1 MTVLNVR
8 HTTVY
13 RYSRPVA
20 LGDHRLMLRP
30 RDSHDLRL
38 IKTNLTFSTPST
50 VRWMHDVFGNSVA
63 IASFSEP
70 STELRIESSLVLETY
85 AAALPPFQITP
96 DASRYPFIYSADDRI
111 DLGRMLERQYPD
123 PRDRLGSWAR
133 GFVRSNP
140 TDTSALLADLN
151 NGVKAQISYQSREA
165 EGTQT
170 PTETLIRGWGSCRD
184 LAVLFIE
191 AVRSLGCGARGHGI
205 SLSGDRRRRCAS
217 RDRRQHDTCLGR
229 HLYSRLRLDRVRSDQ
244 RHDRRQGFDP
254 GCRHAQHQPGR
265 ADQRQLCR
273 DPWQLS
279 RHDRGRRRSLGI
291 AKPARTELSVVAS
304 VTAGLQTRTRH
315 HPPAGRQNAGHEPF
329 LGRPAGDSAQFGGG
343 KFELLRDRGP
353 PIFDDEEFDSVAL
366 GEHPTGKLQVLAGG
380 AEAARPWE
388 RVSASGKRAP
398 SGSEG
403 ERLVSGVRGL
413 SPGTKGRGTYKQ
425 YT

>member
-8 HTTVY
+8 HTTIY

-38 IKTNLTFSTPST
+38 IKTNLTFSPPAS

-111 DLGRMLERQYPD
+111 DLGGMLERQYPD

-151 NGVKAQISYQSREA
+151 NGVKAQISYQSRET

-184 LAVLFIE
+184 LALLFIE
-191 AVRSLGCGARGHGI
+191 AARSLGFGARVVTGYLYRATADAGAPAAIGASTTHAWADIYIPG
-205 SLSGDRRRRCAS
+205 SGWIA
-217 RDRRQHDTCLGR
+217 
-229 HLYSRLRLDRVRSDQ
+229 Y
-244 RHDRRQGFDP
+244 DP
-254 GCRHAQHQPGR
+254 TNGT
-265 ADQRQLCR
+265 
-273 DPWQLS
+273 
-279 RHDRGRRRSLGI
+279 I
-291 AKPARTELSVVAS
+291 
-304 VTAGLQTRTRH
+304 
-315 HPPAGRQNAGHEPF
+315 
-329 LGRPAGDSAQFGGG
+329 GG
-343 KFELLRDRGP
+343 KDLIRVAVTRDISQAV
-353 PIFDDEEFDSVAL
+353 PISGSFVGIPGSYLGMTVDVAVVS
-366 GEHPTGKLQVLAGG
+366 E
-380 AEAARPWE
+380 
-388 RVSASGKRAP
+388 SASPR
-398 SGSEG
+398 
-403 ERLVSGVRGL
+403 ERNLA
-413 SPGTKGRGTYKQ
+413 
-425 YT
+425 